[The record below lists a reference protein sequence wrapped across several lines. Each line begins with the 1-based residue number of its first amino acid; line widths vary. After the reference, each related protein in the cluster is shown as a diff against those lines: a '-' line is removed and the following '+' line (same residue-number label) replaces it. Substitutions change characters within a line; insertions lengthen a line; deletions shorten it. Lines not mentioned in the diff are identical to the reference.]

1 MAETINSGIA
11 ALRTLESWH
20 VDHIYG
26 IPGGT
31 VNNLMYALDAEKDRI
46 KYIHVRH
53 EEVGALAAVADTK
66 LTGHIG
72 VAFGSAGPGATH
84 LYQGA
89 YDAMADKV
97 PVLFIVGQNPQAL
110 MNQDF
115 FQEFDENPWFK
126 DAGVYAR
133 TVMTAESLPHILDE
147 AIRRAFA
154 QHGPA
159 FVTIPNDLSNKEI
172 PADDYYSS
180 AENFAK
186 PVLGAGSD
194 DQINQALELISK
206 AKKPLIYVGQGTIG
220 AADEVMQFARKFQM
234 PVITTALG
242 KEIIPYDFEALLGSA
257 ARVASKPANEALQET
272 DLMLF
277 VGSNYPFAEEMFKPD
292 VKFIQIDS
300 NPQVLGKRHKTD
312 VAILADAKK
321 SLQRFI
327 ELGKDS
333 APSDWYAANVDN
345 VANWHQYNDDMMNR
359 TDGELR
365 FEPAFKEINRISED
379 NAIYSIDVGDVTQNA
394 VRLLKVNGKQP
405 WITSGLFA
413 TMGVGLPGSIAAKLS
428 YPNRQVFNLAGDGA
442 AAMVM
447 QDLSTQ
453 VAYHLPVINV
463 VFSND
468 ALGFIEDEQEDDNH
482 EWFGISLPQTDFAKV
497 AEAQGMTGITV
508 TKVGQMKP
516 AFDQAVELIKAGKP
530 VLIDVKMTNERPIP
544 VEKLTLDP
552 DKFDEKTIN
561 EFKKRYYAD
570 KLVPLSEF
578 LKKHGV
584 QS

>member
-1 MAETINSGIA
+1 MADTINSGVA
-11 ALRTLESWH
+11 ALRTLESWG

-46 KYIHVRH
+46 KYVHVRH

-66 LTGHIG
+66 LTGTIG

-97 PVLFIVGQNPQAL
+97 PTLFIVGQNPQAL

-172 PADDYYSS
+172 PANGYYS
-180 AENFAK
+180 AAKNFAR
-186 PVLGAGSD
+186 PVLGPGSD
-194 DQINQALELISK
+194 DQIKQALDLISK
-206 AKKPLIYVGQGTIG
+206 AKKPVLYVGQGTLG
-220 AADEVMQFARKFQM
+220 AADEVMAFAKKFQM

-242 KEIIPYDFEALLGSA
+242 KQIIPYDFESLLGSA

-277 VGSNYPFAEEMFKPD
+277 VGSNYPFAEAMFKPD

-300 NPQVLGKRHKTD
+300 NPQVLGKRHQTD

-321 SLQRFI
+321 ALQRFI
-327 ELGKDS
+327 ELGQDA

-345 VANWHQYNDDMMNR
+345 VTNWHQYNDHMMNR
-359 TDGELR
+359 TTGDLR
-365 FEPAFKEINRISED
+365 FEPAFKEINRISD
-379 NAIYSIDVGDVTQNA
+379 DDAIYSVDVGDVTQNA

-413 TMGVGLPGSIAAKLS
+413 TMGVGLPGAIAASLS
-428 YPNRQVFNLAGDGA
+428 YPGRQVFNLAGDGA

-447 QDLSTQ
+447 QDLSTE
-453 VAYHLPVINV
+453 VGYHLPVINV
-463 VFSND
+463 IFSND

-482 EWFGISLPQTDFAKV
+482 EWFGISLPQTDFAKA

-508 TKVGQMKP
+508 TKVDEMKA
-516 AFDQAVELIKAGKP
+516 AFDQALELTKAGKP
-530 VLIDVKMTNERPIP
+530 ALIDVKITNERPIP
-544 VEKLTLDP
+544 VEKLTLNP
-552 DKFDEKTIN
+552 DKFDQKTIDD
-561 EFKKRYYAD
+561 FKKRYYAD
-570 KLVPLSEF
+570 DLIPLSQF
-578 LKKHGV
+578 LKQHHV
-584 QS
+584 Q

>member
-1 MAETINSGIA
+1 MADTINSGVA
-11 ALRTLESWH
+11 ALRTLESWG

-46 KYIHVRH
+46 KYVHVRH

-66 LTGHIG
+66 LTGTIG

-97 PVLFIVGQNPQAL
+97 PTLFIVGQNPQAL

-133 TVMTAESLPHILDE
+133 
-147 AIRRAFA
+147 
-154 QHGPA
+154 
-159 FVTIPNDLSNKEI
+159 
-172 PADDYYSS
+172 
-180 AENFAK
+180 
-186 PVLGAGSD
+186 PVLGPGSD
-194 DQINQALELISK
+194 DQIKQALDLISK
-206 AKKPLIYVGQGTIG
+206 AKKPVLYVGQGTLG
-220 AADEVMQFARKFQM
+220 AADEVMAFAKKFQM

-242 KEIIPYDFEALLGSA
+242 KQIIPYDFESLLGSA

-277 VGSNYPFAEEMFKPD
+277 VGSNYPFAEAMFKPD

-300 NPQVLGKRHKTD
+300 NPQVLGKRHQTD

-321 SLQRFI
+321 ALQRFI
-327 ELGKDS
+327 ELGQDA

-345 VANWHQYNDDMMNR
+345 VTNWHQYNDHMMNR
-359 TDGELR
+359 TTGDLR
-365 FEPAFKEINRISED
+365 FEPAFKEINRISD
-379 NAIYSIDVGDVTQNA
+379 DDAIYSVDVGDVTQNA

-413 TMGVGLPGSIAAKLS
+413 TMGVGLPGAIAASLS
-428 YPNRQVFNLAGDGA
+428 YPGRQVFNLAGDGA

-447 QDLSTQ
+447 QDLSTE
-453 VAYHLPVINV
+453 VGYHLPVINV
-463 VFSND
+463 IFSND
-468 ALGFIEDEQEDDNH
+468 ALGFIEDEQEDDNY
-482 EWFGISLPQTDFAKV
+482 EWFGISLPQTDFAKA

-508 TKVGQMKP
+508 TKVDEMKA
-516 AFDQAVELIKAGKP
+516 AFDQALELTKAGKP
-530 VLIDVKMTNERPIP
+530 ALIDVKITNERPIP

-552 DKFDEKTIN
+552 DKFDQKTIDD
-561 EFKKRYYAD
+561 FKKRYYAD
-570 KLVPLSEF
+570 DLIPLSQF
-578 LKKHGV
+578 LKQHHV
-584 QS
+584 Q

>member
-1 MAETINSGIA
+1 MTETINSGVA
-11 ALRTLESWH
+11 ALKTLESWH

-31 VNNLMYALDAEKDRI
+31 INNIMYALHEEQERI

-97 PVLFIVGQNPQAL
+97 PVLFLIGQNPQAL

-115 FQEFDENPWFK
+115 FQEFDEDPWFN
-126 DAGVYAR
+126 DPGVYAR
-133 TVMTAESLPHILDE
+133 TVTTAESLPHVIDE

-159 FVTIPNDLSNKEI
+159 FVTIPNDLANKPI
-172 PADDYYSS
+172 PADGYYSA
-180 AENFAK
+180 AESFARPK
-186 PVLGAGSD
+186 LAAADD
-194 DQINQALELISK
+194 DQIQQVLALLK
-206 AKKPLIYVGQGTIG
+206 QAKKPLIYVGQGTIN
-220 AADEVMQFARKFQM
+220 AADDVMAFSQKFQV

-257 ARVASKPANEALQET
+257 ARVASKPANEALPET

-292 VKFIQIDS
+292 VRFVQIDT
-300 NPQVLGKRHKTD
+300 NPQVLGKRHHTD
-312 VAILADAKK
+312 VAILADAKQT
-321 SLQRFI
+321 LQRLN
-327 ELGKDS
+327 ELGED
-333 APSDWYAANVDN
+333 APKSHWYAANVDN
-345 VANWHQYNDDMMNR
+345 VANWHEYNDDMMNR
-359 TDGELR
+359 TTGDLR
-365 FEPAFKEINRISED
+365 FEPAFKEINRIATDE
-379 NAIYSIDVGDVTQNA
+379 AVFSIDVGDVTQNA

-413 TMGVGLPGSIAAKLS
+413 TMGVGLPGAIAAQLS
-428 YPNRQVFNLAGDGA
+428 YPKRQVFNLTGDGA

-447 QDLSTQ
+447 QDLATQ
-453 VAYHLPVINV
+453 VTYGLPIINV
-463 VFSND
+463 VFTNL
-468 ALGFIEDEQEDDNH
+468 ALGFIEDEQEDDGQ

-497 AEAQGMTGITV
+497 AEAQGLTGITV
-508 TKVGQMKP
+508 TKISEVKP
-516 AFDQAVELIKAGKP
+516 AFDEALKISQSGKP
-530 VLIDVKMTNERPIP
+530 VLIDIRMTNERPIP

-552 DKFDEKTIN
+552 DRYSDDEIQA
-561 EFKKRYYAD
+561 FKKRYYAD
-570 KLVPLSEF
+570 KLEPLSTY

-584 QS
+584 E

>member
-11 ALRTLESWH
+11 ALHTLESWG

-31 VNNLMYALDAEKDRI
+31 INNLMYALDAEKDKI
-46 KYIHVRH
+46 TYVHVRH
-53 EEVGALAAVADTK
+53 EEVGALAAVADSK

-97 PVLFIVGQNPQAL
+97 PVLLIVGQNPQAL

-133 TVMTAESLPHILDE
+133 TVMTAQSLPHILDE

-159 FVTIPNDLSNKEI
+159 IVTIPNDLANKEI
-172 PADDYYSS
+172 PADGYYSS
-180 AENFAK
+180 AANFAK
-186 PVLGAGSD
+186 PELGAGSD
-194 DQINQALELISK
+194 EQVQQALDLIDQ
-206 AKKPLIYVGQGTIG
+206 AKKPVLYVGQGTYG
-220 AADEVMQFARKFQM
+220 AADEVMEFAKKFQI

-242 KEIIPYDFEALLGSA
+242 KEIIPYDFESLLGSA
-257 ARVASKPANEALQET
+257 ARVASKPANEALQQT

-277 VGSNYPFAEEMFKPD
+277 VGSNYPFAEAMFKPD
-292 VKFIQIDS
+292 VKFIQIDN

-321 SLQRFI
+321 TLQKFI
-327 ELGKDS
+327 DMGQTKE
-333 APSDWYAANVDN
+333 PSDWYAANVDN
-345 VANWHQYNDDMMNR
+345 VTNWHEYNDHMMNR
-359 TDGELR
+359 TEGKLR
-365 FEPAFKEINRISED
+365 FEPVFKEINRIAEKD
-379 NAIYSIDVGDVTQNA
+379 AIFSIDVGDVTQNA
-394 VRLLKVNGKQP
+394 VRLLKTNGHQP

-413 TMGVGLPGSIAAKLS
+413 TMGVGLPGSIAAKLN
-428 YPNRQVFNLAGDGA
+428 YPDRQVFNLTGDGA

-453 VAYHLPVINV
+453 VGYKLPMINV
-463 VFSND
+463 VFSNE
-468 ALGFIEDEQEDDNH
+468 ALGFIEDEQEDDSH

-497 AEAQGMTGITV
+497 AEAQGMLGITV
-508 TKVGQMKP
+508 TSVDQMKP
-516 AFDQAVELIKAGKP
+516 AFDKAVEETKAGKP
-530 VLIDVKMTNERPIP
+530 VLIDVKITNERPIP

-552 DKFDEKTIN
+552 DKFDQKTIDD
-561 EFKKRYYAD
+561 FKKRYYAED
-570 KLVPLSEF
+570 LIPLSAF
-578 LKKHGV
+578 LKQHGV
-584 QS
+584 K

>member
-1 MAETINSGIA
+1 MADTINSGVA
-11 ALRTLESWH
+11 ALRTLESWG

-31 VNNLMYALDAEKDRI
+31 VNNLMYVLDAEKDRI
-46 KYIHVRH
+46 KYVHVRH

-66 LTGHIG
+66 LTGTIG

-97 PVLFIVGQNPQAL
+97 PTLFIVGQNPQAL

-172 PADDYYSS
+172 PANGYYS
-180 AENFAK
+180 AAKNFAR
-186 PVLGAGSD
+186 PVLGPGSD
-194 DQINQALELISK
+194 DQIKQALDLISK
-206 AKKPLIYVGQGTIG
+206 AKKPVLYVGQGTLG
-220 AADEVMQFARKFQM
+220 AADEVMAFAKKFQM

-242 KEIIPYDFEALLGSA
+242 KQIIPYDFESLLGSA

-277 VGSNYPFAEEMFKPD
+277 VGSNYPFAEAMFKPD

-300 NPQVLGKRHKTD
+300 NPQVLGKRHQTD

-321 SLQRFI
+321 ALQRFI
-327 ELGKDS
+327 ELGQDA

-345 VANWHQYNDDMMNR
+345 VTNWHQYNDHMMNR
-359 TDGELR
+359 TTGDLR
-365 FEPAFKEINRISED
+365 FEPAFKEINRISD
-379 NAIYSIDVGDVTQNA
+379 DDAIYSVDVGDVTQNA

-413 TMGVGLPGSIAAKLS
+413 TMGVGLPGAIAASLS
-428 YPNRQVFNLAGDGA
+428 YPGRQVFNLAGDGA

-447 QDLSTQ
+447 QDLSTE
-453 VAYHLPVINV
+453 VGYHLPVINV
-463 VFSND
+463 IFSND

-482 EWFGISLPQTDFAKV
+482 EWFGISLPQTDFAKA

-508 TKVGQMKP
+508 TKVDEMKA
-516 AFDQAVELIKAGKP
+516 AFDQALELTKAGKP
-530 VLIDVKMTNERPIP
+530 ALIDVKIINERPIP

-552 DKFDEKTIN
+552 DKFDQKTIDD
-561 EFKKRYYAD
+561 FKKRYYAD
-570 KLVPLSEF
+570 DLIPLSQF
-578 LKKHGV
+578 LKQHHV
-584 QS
+584 Q

>member
-1 MAETINSGIA
+1 MADTINSGVA
-11 ALRTLESWH
+11 ALRTLESWG

-46 KYIHVRH
+46 KYVHVRH

-66 LTGHIG
+66 LTGTIG

-97 PVLFIVGQNPQAL
+97 PTLFIVGQNPQAL

-172 PADDYYSS
+172 PANGYYS
-180 AENFAK
+180 AAKNFAR
-186 PVLGAGSD
+186 PVLGPGSD
-194 DQINQALELISK
+194 DQIKQALDLISK
-206 AKKPLIYVGQGTIG
+206 AKKPVLYVGQGTLG
-220 AADEVMQFARKFQM
+220 AADEVMAFAKKFQM

-242 KEIIPYDFEALLGSA
+242 KQIIPYDFESLLGSA

-277 VGSNYPFAEEMFKPD
+277 VGSNYPFAEAMFKPD

-300 NPQVLGKRHKTD
+300 NPQVLGKRHQTD

-321 SLQRFI
+321 ALQRFI
-327 ELGKDS
+327 ELGQDA

-345 VANWHQYNDDMMNR
+345 VTNWHQYNDHMMNR
-359 TDGELR
+359 TTGDLR
-365 FEPAFKEINRISED
+365 FEPAFKEINRISD
-379 NAIYSIDVGDVTQNA
+379 DDAICSVDVGDVTQNA

-413 TMGVGLPGSIAAKLS
+413 TMGVGLPGAIAASLS
-428 YPNRQVFNLAGDGA
+428 YPGRQVFNLAGDGA

-447 QDLSTQ
+447 QDLSTE
-453 VAYHLPVINV
+453 VGYHLPVINV
-463 VFSND
+463 IFSND

-482 EWFGISLPQTDFAKV
+482 EWFGISLPQTDFAKA

-508 TKVGQMKP
+508 TKVDEMKA
-516 AFDQAVELIKAGKP
+516 AFDQALELTKAGKP
-530 VLIDVKMTNERPIP
+530 ALIDVKITNERPIP

-552 DKFDEKTIN
+552 DKFDQKTIDD
-561 EFKKRYYAD
+561 FKKRYYAD
-570 KLVPLSEF
+570 DLIPLSQF
-578 LKKHGV
+578 LKQHHV
-584 QS
+584 Q

>member
-11 ALRTLESWH
+11 ALRTLESWG
-20 VDHIYG
+20 VNHIYG

-31 VNNLMYALDAEKDRI
+31 INNLMYALDAEKDKI
-46 KYIHVRH
+46 TYVHVRH
-53 EEVGALAAVADTK
+53 EEVGALAAVADSK

-97 PVLFIVGQNPQAL
+97 PVLLIVGQNPQAL

-133 TVMTAESLPHILDE
+133 TVMTAQSLPHILDE

-159 FVTIPNDLSNKEI
+159 IVTIPNDLANKEI
-172 PADDYYSS
+172 PADGYYSS
-180 AENFAK
+180 AANFAK
-186 PVLGAGSD
+186 SELGAGSD
-194 DQINQALELISK
+194 EQVKQALELISH
-206 AKKPLIYVGQGTIG
+206 AKKPILYVGQGTYG
-220 AADEVMQFARKFQM
+220 AADEVMAFAKKFQI

-242 KEIIPYDFEALLGSA
+242 KEIIPYDFESLLGSA
-257 ARVASKPANEALQET
+257 ARVASKPANEALQQT

-277 VGSNYPFAEEMFKPD
+277 VGSNYPFAEAMFKPD
-292 VKFIQIDS
+292 VKFIQIDN

-321 SLQRFI
+321 TLQKFI
-327 ELGKDS
+327 DLGQTA

-345 VANWHQYNDDMMNR
+345 VTNWHAYNDHMMNR
-359 TDGELR
+359 IEGKLR
-365 FEPAFKEINRISED
+365 FEPAFKEINRIAED
-379 NAIYSIDVGDVTQNA
+379 DAIFSIDVGDVTQNA
-394 VRLLKVNGKQP
+394 VRLLKTNGHQP

-413 TMGVGLPGSIAAKLS
+413 TIGVGLPGSIAAKLS
-428 YPNRQVFNLAGDGA
+428 YPDRQVFNLTGDGA

-453 VAYHLPVINV
+453 VGYKLPVINV
-463 VFSND
+463 VFSNE
-468 ALGFIEDEQEDDNH
+468 ALGFIEDEQEDDSH

-508 TKVGQMKP
+508 TTVDQMKP
-516 AFDQAVELIKAGKP
+516 AFDKALKITEAGKP
-530 VLIDVKMTNERPIP
+530 VLIDVKITNERPIP

-552 DKFDEKTIN
+552 DKFDQKTID
-561 EFKKRYYAD
+561 EFKKRYYAED
-570 KLVPLSEF
+570 LVPLSEF
-578 LKKHGV
+578 LKQHGV
-584 QS
+584 Q

>member
-1 MAETINSGIA
+1 MADTINSGVA
-11 ALRTLESWH
+11 ALRTLESWG

-46 KYIHVRH
+46 KYVHVRH

-66 LTGHIG
+66 LTGTIG

-97 PVLFIVGQNPQAL
+97 PTLFIVGQNPQAL

-172 PADDYYSS
+172 PANGYYS
-180 AENFAK
+180 AAKNFAR
-186 PVLGAGSD
+186 PVLGPGSD
-194 DQINQALELISK
+194 DQIKQALDLISK
-206 AKKPLIYVGQGTIG
+206 AKKPVLYVGQGTLG
-220 AADEVMQFARKFQM
+220 AADEVMAFAKKFQM

-242 KEIIPYDFEALLGSA
+242 KQIIPYDFESLLGSA

-277 VGSNYPFAEEMFKPD
+277 VGSNYPFAEAMFKPD

-300 NPQVLGKRHKTD
+300 NPQVLGKRHQTD

-321 SLQRFI
+321 ALQRFI
-327 ELGKDS
+327 ELGQDA

-345 VANWHQYNDDMMNR
+345 VTNWHQYNDHMMNR
-359 TDGELR
+359 TTGDLR
-365 FEPAFKEINRISED
+365 FEPAFKEINRISDD
-379 NAIYSIDVGDVTQNA
+379 NAIYSVDVGDVTQNA

-413 TMGVGLPGSIAAKLS
+413 TMGVGLPGAIAASLS
-428 YPNRQVFNLAGDGA
+428 YPGRQVFNLAGDGA

-447 QDLSTQ
+447 QDLSTE
-453 VAYHLPVINV
+453 VGYHLPVINV
-463 VFSND
+463 IFSND

-482 EWFGISLPQTDFAKV
+482 EWFGISLPQTDFAKA

-508 TKVGQMKP
+508 TKVDEMKA
-516 AFDQAVELIKAGKP
+516 AFDQALELTKAGKP
-530 VLIDVKMTNERPIP
+530 ALIDVKITNERPIP

-552 DKFDEKTIN
+552 DKFDQRTIDD
-561 EFKKRYYAD
+561 FKKRYYAD
-570 KLVPLSEF
+570 DLIPLSQF
-578 LKKHGV
+578 LKQHHV
-584 QS
+584 Q